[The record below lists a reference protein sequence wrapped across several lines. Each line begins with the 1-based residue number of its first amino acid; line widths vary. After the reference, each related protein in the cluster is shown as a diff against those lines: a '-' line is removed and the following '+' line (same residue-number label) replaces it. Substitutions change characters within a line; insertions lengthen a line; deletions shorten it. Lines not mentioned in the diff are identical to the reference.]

1 MSVTHEDLNQRM
13 NDGEVRFQ
21 TVEKKLDT
29 LIGAV
34 GEVKKEVVK
43 TREVVEAFETM
54 NSLAKFVKW
63 ANTAVAGLLAIWVF
77 LKAMAKGLIS

>member
-63 ANTAVAGLLAIWVF
+63 TNTAVAGLLAIWVF

>member
-21 TVEKKLDT
+21 TVEKKLDA
-29 LIGAV
+29 LITSV
-34 GEVKKEVVK
+34 GEVKKEVIK
-43 TREVVEAFETM
+43 TREVVEAFEAVKNM
-54 NSLAKFVKW
+54 AKFIKW
-63 ANTAVAGLLAIWVF
+63 ASTLAAGLLAIWVF